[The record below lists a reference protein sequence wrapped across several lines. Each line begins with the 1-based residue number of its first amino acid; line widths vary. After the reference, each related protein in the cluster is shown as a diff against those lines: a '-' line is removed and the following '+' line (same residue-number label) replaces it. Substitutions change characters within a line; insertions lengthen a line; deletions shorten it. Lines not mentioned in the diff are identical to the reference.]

1 MKHLAR
7 VLLLLL
13 LASPAFGARTFNNTS
28 SDHLDLATAPVA
40 SAPVTISV
48 WSVATNATDPDVLVT
63 LGRSGVNVD
72 RFSIEHNAGHCAINV
87 RDAAGTN
94 NRVSTSTSYSTAT
107 QFNCIGTSGG
117 ATLRDAWLN
126 GGGKSHV
133 VTSITQPVGVNVLHV
148 SGDQANGA
156 NFLTGRLS
164 HIAIWNVAFTDT
176 QAAYIGAGGNPRYI
190 PGLVAYY
197 KLIPGASP
205 EPDDLGGT
213 GLTVTGTATN
223 TGDPVVASYWTGST
237 VSNQSWT
244 QNGAITSVTVDSNF
258 SNVNSTFTTSWKLL
272 GSPSNDTT
280 TSGSGTASRE
290 VVVAS
295 AAAIAAGDYLRV
307 NGGSPTQVL
316 WVNGTTILLRD
327 AQTWTNG
334 NNVDEYPVNAATITG
349 VSLSAGSLSGT
360 PTGTLSTT
368 SNYFFRATNST
379 TGTLIADSNLFSI
392 TIASAGGFTTPP
404 HVTAVTATTA
414 TVSYT
419 NAGSQ
424 AVHVVACKKDTTTP
438 TRAEVFANTCTG
450 STTPAASGTKTSSG
464 ADTIVL
470 TGLTLPIY
478 DIYGADSTT
487 RADMLDTCLSA
498 PSGKQFINCPNGLT
512 SIATNSPVDLL
523 NAVIS
528 PDWAIGD
535 ILICDTATTPGSFG
549 LTVAA
554 NGNFTYTGD
563 ASRQYANCTNY
574 DISAAAMHAEDLD
587 FWANNSSPTPPPTT
601 IQFFVPLNSAMP
613 AVDLRSLCGD
623 ADGDPLTVTGIN
635 LPTGLAIDSS
645 VLHGTASVR
654 GIYHTPEF
662 TCTDI
667 TGATSGAW

>member
-13 LASPAFGARTFNNTS
+13 LVSPAFAARTFNNTS

-205 EPDDLGGT
+205 EPDELGGT

-272 GSPSNDTT
+272 GSPSNITT
-280 TSGSGTASRE
+280 TSGAGTASRE

-295 AAAIAAGDYLRV
+295 AASITAGDYIRV

-368 SNYFFRATNST
+368 PNYFFRATNNT
-379 TGTLIADSNLFSI
+379 TGTLIADSNLYSI
-392 TIASAGGFTTPP
+392 TIASAGGFTVPP
-404 HVTAVTATTA
+404 HVTAVTASTA

-419 NAGSQ
+419 TAGSE
-424 AVHVVACKKDTTTP
+424 AVGLVACKYLAAAP
-438 TRAEVFANTCTG
+438 TIAEVLAGTC
-450 STTPAASGTKTSSG
+450 ASSVASQAHSSKTSNG
-464 ADTIVL
+464 ADTLGL
-470 TGLTLPIY
+470 TGLVFPKY
-478 DIYGADSTT
+478 DLYAADATT
-487 RADMLDTCLSA
+487 RADMLATYISPA
-498 PSGKQFINCPNGLT
+498 SGKQFITLA
-512 SIATNSPVDLL
+512 SIATGSPVDLL
-523 NAVIS
+523 NAIIT

-535 ILICDTATTPGSFG
+535 VLICDTAMSPGSFG
-549 LTVAA
+549 LTIAT

-601 IQFFVPLNSAMP
+601 IQFFVPLNSPMP